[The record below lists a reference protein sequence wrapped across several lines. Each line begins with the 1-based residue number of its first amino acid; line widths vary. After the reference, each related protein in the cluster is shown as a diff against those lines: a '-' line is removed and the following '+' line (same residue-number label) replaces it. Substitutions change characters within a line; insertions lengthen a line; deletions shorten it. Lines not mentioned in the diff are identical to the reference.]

1 MGTYT
6 NKHTYIHNYIHTLYI
21 IHHTYVHP
29 LLYTIKNKVNIEKR
43 RTAGTDE
50 SPGGADQITSAVQ

>member
-1 MGTYT
+1 MDTYT
-6 NKHTYIHNYIHTLYI
+6 NKHTYIHTYIHTLYI

-29 LLYTIKNKVNIEKR
+29 LLHTIKNKVNIEKGQN
-43 RTAGTDE
+43 TSTDG